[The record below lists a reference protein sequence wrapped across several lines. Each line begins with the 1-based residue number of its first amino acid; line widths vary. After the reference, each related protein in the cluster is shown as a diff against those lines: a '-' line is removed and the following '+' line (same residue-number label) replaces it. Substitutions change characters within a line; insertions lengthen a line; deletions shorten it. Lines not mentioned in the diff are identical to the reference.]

1 MRYLV
6 LDTETSGLGD
16 DAKCVELGF
25 IEIDEDFNILNEHQ
39 TLLDPQCMIA
49 PAASAVHGLVADDLK
64 DSPTIE
70 EYFSVDDPSCYGRK
84 FTDPC
89 VLIGHKVSFD
99 FRFVKDFFNVHG
111 LLCTLL
117 WSRRLYPDMDNAKLT
132 TMSYALNLPRPKE
145 AHRVLSDCT
154 TALHLVKHVSE
165 RTGLT
170 LPQLVEASKA
180 PMQLPTVPIGKHA
193 GKDWGELPAPYL
205 RWMSDVITDDLD
217 IAFSAQQEL
226 QRRKSK

>member
-99 FRFVKDFFNVHG
+99 FRFVKDFFNVQG

-180 PMQLPTVPIGKHA
+180 PMQLSTVPIGKHA
-193 GKDWGELPAPYL
+193 GKTWDELPAPYL

-217 IAFSAQQEL
+217 IAFSVQQEL